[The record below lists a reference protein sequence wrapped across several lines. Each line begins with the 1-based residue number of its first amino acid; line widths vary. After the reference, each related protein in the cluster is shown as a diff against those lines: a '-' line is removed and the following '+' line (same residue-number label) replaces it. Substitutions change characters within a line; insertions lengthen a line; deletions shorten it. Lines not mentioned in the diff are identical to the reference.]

1 MIFKQPKKNVNN
13 NNNNKTEKKEE
24 KEEKEKEEK
33 EEENIIPEKK
43 SEKVEISG
51 LNDNNNMNS
60 KSKVAFVN
68 VEKDKEKN
76 EKMKSSG
83 KLGDKIN
90 KKSRRSSIFEIN
102 IKKRIIGQQKKNE
115 NRRIR

>member
-1 MIFKQPKKNVNN
+1 
-13 NNNNKTEKKEE
+13 
-24 KEEKEKEEK
+24 
-33 EEENIIPEKK
+33 
-43 SEKVEISG
+43 
-51 LNDNNNMNS
+51 MNS

-115 NRRIR
+115 NRKKIKYSSIVIKNYKKKDKGKEKEKKKEKKK